1 MLESP
6 RRRHPAYEATDP
18 PPRMPPPTPPSG
30 RPSFMARATTPFAR
44 TLALVIAAST
54 GLAGVI
60 TATGAVVVNVI
71 DATTEARARR
81 TNAEIDRRLDAIETR
96 INGDFGLKLETETR
110 QKKDEELNAAIE
122 RIQESRRRSP

>member
-1 MLESP
+1 
-6 RRRHPAYEATDP
+6 
-18 PPRMPPPTPPSG
+18 
-30 RPSFMARATTPFAR
+30 MARATTPFAR